1 MPKENNQQLG
11 HKFPFNAC
19 EILCSLNGFNIN
31 RIMDLTKEKKDKEK
45 KEIEENRKKNIE
57 KDYKIEVNN
66 IVKEMIDKIESSKK
80 EKNEEKEE
88 RINENNKD
96 ETKENLE
103 KNIMNSPKNEN
114 IPHHQKNKAQIQEGD
129 FDGEFIDD
137 DNDNDNDL
145 EKEKEIALAKAELE
159 ALENDKEDY
168 SDLYDLFDY
177 LFKFLDE
184 EPSDDNYVLMGYFAK
199 IINNLLKVNPEILI
213 NYIYDDHPIILQK
226 LLKHINRKAI
236 GVIFENIIMNINNMF
251 GNKDN
256 IITSCKYLID
266 ALNNENVDENGFEV
280 IYDVLVNS
288 IINCNKQSFHF
299 FISNEGILEKLNE
312 IFEKFTLKNEEMKII
327 NLLKLQIKINDEILN
342 NFKKKITP
350 NFNNDQAENEIT
362 SIIRALDKGGDIYSS
377 LTSIKND
384 DIYYGEN
391 IIYTNPERLIKYLN
405 KSCKVIIDDIMKEDE
420 DKKEKCL
427 VNAFSDEKIK
437 KLGIKNYYEYECL
450 KTILDLYIN
459 FYQNDNLI
467 DNLNSSLQIIVDSKI
482 FEKMIKIYFDY
493 PMNNLYQNLFDQIIQ
508 ISINAISPEIL
519 INSIFKI
526 NSDSKQNLIY
536 LIIQN
541 IVNLNE
547 FKFEK
552 SNNKMRPI
560 LLASNTNILKNIFS
574 SENKYLKSIYEN
586 DNSIKIFSSYFIP
599 RVSEQFEK
607 KLMQETKESDF
618 GKAEFINPNYDSQ
631 EIEEDI
637 PFSTRSLSD
646 LVSAQIEIYKTFLKG
661 GDDYLELIKKEDEII
676 EKNKSKSQINK
687 KENDINNDDKNDK
700 NKDFDSE
707 ENLYAFDYN
716 KEINLNLDDIDLHKK
731 NFGNEDIENEKY
743 FDNNYWSPSLNNFDD
758 IEDIIE
764 DL

>member
-57 KDYKIEVNN
+57 KEYKIEVNN

-236 GVIFENIIMNINNMF
+236 GVIFENFIMNINNMF

-256 IITSCKYLID
+256 IITSCKYLINSF
-266 ALNNENVDENGFEV
+266 NNENIDENGFEF
-280 IYDVLVNS
+280 IYDIIVNS
-288 IINCNKQSFHF
+288 IITSSKQSFQF
-299 FISNEGILEKLNE
+299 FVSEEGLLEELNE
-312 IFEKFTLKNEEMKII
+312 ILKKLTLKKENIKVI
-327 NLLKLQIKINDEILN
+327 NLLKLIIKINEELLA
-342 NFKKKITP
+342 NFDKKITP
-350 NFNNDQAENEIT
+350 DFNNDKAENEIT
-362 SIIRALDKGGDIYSS
+362 SIIRALDKGGDFYNN
-377 LTSIKND
+377 LTNIKSGE
-384 DIYYGEN
+384 IYYGDN
-391 IIYTNPERLIKYLN
+391 IINTNPERIINILN
-405 KSCKVIIDDIMKEDE
+405 NNAKIIIDDIMKENIF
-420 DKKEKCL
+420 DKENDL
-427 VNAFSDEKIK
+427 VTAFSDEKIK
-437 KLGIKNYYEYECL
+437 KLGIKTFTQFECL
-450 KTILDLYIN
+450 KSILDLYIN
-459 FYQNDNLI
+459 FYTNENIINQLNHSLNNLI
-467 DNLNSSLQIIVDSKI
+467 ESKI

-493 PMNNLYQNLFDQIIQ
+493 PMNNLYQNLFNQIIQ
-508 ISINAISPEIL
+508 IAINSKSPNFL
-519 INSIFKI
+519 IDSIFKI
-526 NSDSKQNLIY
+526 NEDPKENLIY
-536 LIIQN
+536 LIIEN
-541 IVNLNE
+541 IVKETE
-547 FKFEK
+547 FQFKESK
-552 SNNKMRPI
+552 NKMRSI

-574 SENKYLKSIYEN
+574 SENYYLKSIYGN
-586 DNSIKIFSSYFIP
+586 DEPIKLFSLNFVPS
-599 RVSEQFEK
+599 VSEQFEK
-607 KLMQETKESDF
+607 KLMQETKEADF
-618 GKAEFINPNYDSQ
+618 QKAEFLNPIYDTQ
-631 EIEEDI
+631 EKEENI
-637 PFSTRSLSD
+637 PFSVRSLSD
-646 LVSAQIEIYKTFLKG
+646 LVFAQIEIYKSFLKG
-661 GDDYLELIKKEDEII
+661 GNEYLELIKKEEEILKKNNKNNQKQI
-676 EKNKSKSQINK
+676 DEKNDSKIN
-687 KENDINNDDKNDK
+687 E
-700 NKDFDSE
+700 FDSE
-707 ENLYAFDYN
+707 ENLYAYDYN
-716 KEINLNLDDIDLHKK
+716 QEINLDLNDHINEYDNKK
-731 NFGNEDIENEKY
+731 ENEKY
-743 FDNNYWSPSLNNFDD
+743 FDNNYWNPHNLMDNEEFDQLLQ
-758 IEDIIE
+758 